1 MQLLRT
7 LNKRDGITR
16 RKLVAT
22 RLVQLGYKL
31 DITILL
37 QPCVRDIVVTTGMV
51 RIVRTTW

>member
-7 LNKRDGITR
+7 LNKLDGITR

-31 DITILL
+31 AITILL
-37 QPCVRDIVVTTGMV
+37 QPCVRDIVVTTGMI